1 MRIRLRGT
9 AIEPEQQRENDRP
22 FRAST
27 LWAFFALALA
37 YAYLLT
43 HLGSD
48 LGLPAPEQVFRYPAQ
63 WISYTFDDDGNINS
77 QLYVDSVTGYDYDD
91 ARLILLG
98 VISAAFVCSY
108 LLPLQYKQPALVFW
122 FLVGFTVFY
131 GSADTAMLL
140 AAHLSVYLCLH
151 GPFRRSNL
159 PALLVGPLL
168 FWAGQPAD
176 LSVPG
181 QVFGLILSGLTSLTV
196 CRILVFRGLGG
207 EGVVAGWVRRLIPH
221 IAMLTVYAGIVANGL
236 TESVWTFGFGLLFFL
251 FQWARLI
258 VYSID
263 YHEGSVPR
271 DLRIWDYLS
280 IFLSP
285 ATIANHHYA
294 PYAAQGYSYLAS
306 KYLCRDKNAIIVDG
320 LTLWAIALMYLVFG
334 RWAVY
339 GFVDYAEESW
349 QIPVYAYI
357 SQMIDDYVAGTRMST
372 PTVLLSTLLDQINV
386 FLLWGAVLHFKVG
399 TWRVFAYDVD
409 PQYNRPWL
417 ATNLATLWGR
427 FAFHYREFLVRVLYY
442 PVFFRCAKQPVA
454 VRVFAAIMI
463 ATVLGNPFWGH
474 TPAKLLYEGLTWD
487 NFFQL
492 ILRSWPYYV
501 LLGLGISLSQLYLMK
516 RVRTRKPWTADKR
529 LGLDILCCY
538 LTFQYFS
545 LIHIFIRPREDSVLM
560 DHVRLFL
567 IGLGI
572 HL

>member
-9 AIEPEQQRENDRP
+9 AIAPEQQRANDRA
-22 FRAST
+22 FRPAT
-27 LWAFFALALA
+27 LFTFFALVLA

-43 HLGSD
+43 HLGTD
-48 LGLPAPEQVFRYPAQ
+48 LGLPAPAQVFRYPAQ
-63 WISYTFDDDGNINS
+63 WMSYTFDADGNIDS
-77 QLYVDSVTGYDYDD
+77 QLYVDSVTRFDLDD

-108 LLPLQYKQPALVFW
+108 LFPLQYKQPALVFW
-122 FLVGFTVFY
+122 FLVGFAALY
-131 GSADTAMLL
+131 GLPDAALLL

-159 PALLVGPLL
+159 PALLVGPLI
-168 FWAGQPAD
+168 FWSQQPAD
-176 LSVPG
+176 LSVPS
-181 QVFGLILSGLTSLTV
+181 QILGLILSGLMSLTV
-196 CRILVFRGLGG
+196 CRTLVFHGLGG
-207 EGVVAGWVRRLIPH
+207 DGVLSGWVRRLIPH
-221 IAMLTVYAGIVANGL
+221 IAMLTVYAGIAANVRNG
-236 TESVWTFGFGLLFFL
+236 SVWTFGFGLLFFL

-258 VYSID
+258 VYAID

-280 IFLSP
+280 VFLSP

-294 PYAAQGYSYLAS
+294 PYVAQGYSYLAS
-306 KYLCRDKNAIIVDG
+306 KYLCRDKNAIIADG
-320 LTLWAIALMYLVFG
+320 LRLWAIALMYLVFG
-334 RWAVY
+334 NWAVE
-339 GFVDYAEESW
+339 GVVRYAQESW
-349 QIPVYAYI
+349 QLPVYAYI
-357 SQMIDDYVAGTRMST
+357 SQMIDDYVQGTPMST

-442 PVFFRCAKQPVA
+442 PVFFRCAKQPVV
-454 VRVFAAIMI
+454 VRVSAAIMI

-474 TPAKLLYEGLTWD
+474 APAKLLYDGVTWP

-492 ILRSWPYYV
+492 ILRAWPYYV
-501 LLGLGISLSQLYLMK
+501 LLGLGITLSQLYLMK
-516 RVRTRKPWTADKR
+516 RVRTRKPWTRDKR

-545 LIHIFIRPREDSVLM
+545 LIHIFIRTRADSVLM